1 MVGRVLIV
9 DDEDTLRLTIKT
21 RLASAGFE
29 TDAAVDGEEAIEKLK
44 HSSFDVVLLDI
55 NMPRMDGIAALGII
69 SQAYPN
75 TDVIMLTGFADF
87 TTAIECLKKGAKDYL
102 VKPID
107 TTELITRMRSLL
119 RARHSEAALG
129 SLKKAQSSF
138 LLDEVLGNILLA
150 NDLVVA
156 VKEDKGGKLSKEQ
169 NTILGSLEKNLRDVV
184 SRAKEV
190 VDPTQLGGKTR
201 VHSPKSVQLS
211 KTVGGA
217 VKSMEML
224 AEIEGVKLSFED
236 DAKGQ
241 KVEGEAAGL
250 ERAFRHTIA
259 ALLRVSGKGA
269 TLALEESTSGTQAQV
284 KFVLSKS
291 AEGARKAI
299 EQSMKES
306 DALGQSAA
314 SLEDAAVLLLAARQ
328 IVESHQGT
336 MKIQQGKGGVTVQC
350 ELPFRQTN

>member
-69 SQAYPN
+69 SQAYPD

-150 NDLVVA
+150 SDLA
-156 VKEDKGGKLSKEQ
+156 EALKADKSGKLSKGQ
-169 NTILGSLEKNLRDVV
+169 GTILGALEKSLREVV
-184 SRAKEV
+184 SRAKEM
-190 VDPTQLGGKTR
+190 VDPAQLGGNPAVT
-201 VHSPKSVQLS
+201 SPKSVQLS
-211 KTVGGA
+211 KAVGGA
-217 VKSMEML
+217 VKAMEAF
-224 AEIEGVKLSFED
+224 AEIGGVNVSFAD

-241 KVEGEAAGL
+241 KVEGEPASL
-250 ERAFRHTIA
+250 ERAFRHSIA
-259 ALLRVSGKGA
+259 ALLRMSGKGA
-269 TLALEESTSGTQAQV
+269 TLNIEES
-284 KFVLSKS
+284 KS
-291 AEGARKAI
+291 STHAGVTLVVNKGAEGARKAI
-299 EQSMKES
+299 EQSMKS
-306 DALGQSAA
+306 SGALGQSAA

-328 IVESHQGT
+328 IIESHRGT
-336 MKIQQGKGGVTVQC
+336 MKIQQVKGGVSVQC
-350 ELPFRQTN
+350 ELPVRQSH

>member
-29 TDAAVDGEEAIEKLK
+29 TDAAVDGEDAIEKLK
-44 HSSFDVVLLDI
+44 NSSFDVVLLDI

-69 SQAYPN
+69 SQAYPS

-129 SLKKAQSSF
+129 TLKKAQSSF
-138 LLDEVLGNILLA
+138 LLDEVLGSILLA
-150 NDLVVA
+150 NDLVGA
-156 VKEDKGGKLSKEQ
+156 LKADKSGKLSREQ
-169 NTILGSLEKNLRDVV
+169 GTILGLLEKSIRDVV
-184 SRAKEV
+184 SRAKEM
-190 VDPTQLGGKTR
+190 VDPSQLGGKPAI
-201 VHSPKSVQLS
+201 SPKSVQLS
-211 KTVGGA
+211 KAVSGA
-217 VKSMEML
+217 VKTMQML
-224 AEIEGVKLSFED
+224 AEIAGVKVSFED

-241 KVEGEAAGL
+241 KVEGEAGSL

-269 TLALEESTSGTQAQV
+269 TLSIEESKSGTHAEV
-284 KFVLSKS
+284 RLVLSKG

-299 EQSMKES
+299 EQSMKQS

-314 SLEDAAVLLLAARQ
+314 SLEDAAVLFLAARQ
-328 IVESHQGT
+328 IIEGHQGT
-336 MKIQQGKGGVTVQC
+336 MKIQQAKGGVTVHC
-350 ELPFRQTN
+350 ELPFRQAK